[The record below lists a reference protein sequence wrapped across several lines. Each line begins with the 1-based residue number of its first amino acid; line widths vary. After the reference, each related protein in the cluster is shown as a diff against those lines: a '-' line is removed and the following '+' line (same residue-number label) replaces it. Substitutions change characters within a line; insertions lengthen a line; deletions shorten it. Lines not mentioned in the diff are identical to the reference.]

1 MKVVSLDPRVARLE
15 FREEHWHHQRPLRK
29 GEQWP
34 TYEVFQMKKRGTQ
47 AVHVGIVH
55 APSPEIALAFAK
67 EQYTRR
73 GTTVRLWVVPS
84 DQIYSTAPEDEVIF
98 ATTPE
103 KIHREPFAYKVKE
116 KIERYK
122 KIRKA

>member
-1 MKVVSLDPRVARLE
+1 MKIISLDPRVERLE
-15 FREEHWHHQRPLRK
+15 FREEHWQPQRPLTA

-34 TYEVFQMKKRGTQ
+34 TYEVFHMKKRGTQ
-47 AVHVGIVH
+47 PVHVGIVH
-55 APSPEIALAFAK
+55 APTPEMALAFAK
-67 EQYTRR
+67 EQYARR

-84 DQIYSTAPEDEVIF
+84 DQVYATSPEDEAIF

-103 KIHREPFAYKVKE
+103 KIHREPFAYKVKD

-122 KIRKA
+122 KSQKK